1 MKLKDYLNQNIDDIL
16 EDYIELDINILNES
30 EEDAIC

>member
-16 EDYIELDINILNES
+16 EDYQELDINILNES
-30 EEDAIC
+30 EDNISC